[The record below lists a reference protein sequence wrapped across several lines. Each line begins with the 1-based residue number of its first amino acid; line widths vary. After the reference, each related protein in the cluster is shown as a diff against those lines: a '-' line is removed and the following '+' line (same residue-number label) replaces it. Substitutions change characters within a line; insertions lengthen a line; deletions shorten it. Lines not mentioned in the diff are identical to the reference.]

1 MKAEID
7 GDNFT
12 LFLNGKK
19 QGTVQDTD
27 KKYGNS
33 MVGVWAWET
42 KASFDNLT
50 VSGDGIGAATTA
62 VNPKHKLAPTWGRVR
77 QD

>member
-1 MKAEID
+1 
-7 GDNFT
+7 
-12 LFLNGKK
+12 
-19 QGTVQDTD
+19 
-27 KKYGNS
+27 